1 MDGNDMAVRR
11 NRERHRGGR
20 TQVESGRPVRR
31 GAKANERA
39 NGAARDESRKDRR
52 RRQIIDATID
62 AIYRR
67 GIADTRLADVAR
79 AAGVSYGVVSFY
91 FRSKDALLLETMNH
105 VAHEYEAALRAAV
118 AQPAE
123 SEMARLLTVVDV
135 NFTRR
140 VAEPRKTAVWVA
152 TWAHSTVAPTVRRR
166 MCELQDDYVRLTE
179 PICRQLVTE
188 GGYRSVDPQEIA
200 TALCALM
207 SGFDV
212 EMHLRGRDYSVAA
225 ARRTSHA
232 LLAALFPREYAAA
245 TGRRRWTDR
254 PAARRGS
261 AMAGAR
267 GPQ

>member
-1 MDGNDMAVRR
+1 MKDGDVAMRR
-11 NRERHRGGR
+11 NGELDSAKRPRGG
-20 TQVESGRPVRR
+20 SGVAIRR
-31 GAKANERA
+31 GAKRALKRA

-105 VAHEYEAALRAAV
+105 VAREYEDALRAAV
-118 AQPAE
+118 ARPAE
-123 SEMARLLTVVDV
+123 SAMARLLTVVDV
-135 NFTRR
+135 NFIRR
-140 VAEPRKTAVWVA
+140 VAEPRKTAVWIA
-152 TWAHSTVAPTVRRR
+152 AWAHGTVAPTVRRR
-166 MCELQDDYVRLTE
+166 GCELQEDYVRLTE

-188 GGYRSVDPQEIA
+188 GGYRSVDPPEIA
-200 TALCALM
+200 AALCALM

-212 EMHLRGRDYSVAA
+212 EMHLRRRGYSVAT
-225 ARRTSHA
+225 ARRTCHA

-245 TGRRRWTDR
+245 TKRNGSSR
-254 PAARRGS
+254 PAARRDP
-261 AMAGAR
+261 ATAATKE
-267 GPQ
+267 PQ

>member
-1 MDGNDMAVRR
+1 MAVRR
-11 NRERHRGGR
+11 NRESNRGERARAGSGGR
-20 TQVESGRPVRR
+20 IRR
-31 GAKANERA
+31 GAKEAVARA
-39 NGAARDESRKDRR
+39 NGPARDESLKDRR

-67 GIADTRLADVAR
+67 GIGETRLADVAR

-118 AQPAE
+118 ARPAE
-123 SEMARLLTVVDV
+123 SAMARLLTVVDV

-152 TWAHSTVAPTVRRR
+152 AWAHGTVAPTVRRR
-166 MCELQDDYVRLTE
+166 GCELQEDYVRLTE

-188 GGYRSVDPQEIA
+188 GGYRSVDPREIA
-200 TALCALM
+200 AALCALM

-212 EMHLRGRDYSVAA
+212 EMHLRRRGYSAA
-225 ARRTSHA
+225 TARRTCHA

-245 TGRRRWTDR
+245 TERRNAAGGRAPRSG
-254 PAARRGS
+254 PATA
-261 AMAGAR
+261 ATR